1 MKLIKIACTVGLLGA
16 SSAFSIPAALA
27 VSAMGEHTF
36 YVGGSIGEAK
46 YRLFRLFPSGIP
58 NIDNK
63 DTGYKVYGGYQID
76 KNWGVETTYFDLG
89 KATVHGSVNNGFAI
103 TPVYA
108 SIGATAWGFAGTF
121 STPVCNNVS
130 LFGKIGLIRS
140 ELKARAFIRG
150 IDNQAKEFNTGVN
163 FGLGAKYDF
172 TRNLAIRAEWERLE
186 MQIIGQMSTV
196 NSDVDFLSAGITYK
210 F

>member
-1 MKLIKIACTVGLLGA
+1 
-16 SSAFSIPAALA
+16 
-27 VSAMGEHTF
+27 MGEHTF
-36 YVGGSIGEAK
+36 YVGGSIGEAG
-46 YRLFRLFPSGIP
+46 YRAFPSRVP
-58 NIDNK
+58 NIDDK
-63 DTGYKVYGGYQID
+63 DTGYKIYGGYQID

-89 KATVHGSVNNGFAI
+89 KATVHDSVNNGFAI

-121 STPVCNNVS
+121 TTPIYNNVS

-140 ELKARAFIRG
+140 ELKARASIRG
-150 IDNQAKEFNTGVN
+150 VDNQAKEFSTGVN

-172 TRNLAIRAEWERLE
+172 TRNFVIRAEWERLE
-186 MQIIGQMSTV
+186 MQVNNQMSTV